1 MAAIHHE
8 SPIRVGVFE
17 SANAALRAINALLQ
31 AGFQRREITVVCN
44 ENAAEPA
51 PELKAYIRE
60 RPAGPR
66 SAGRMLTGAGVL
78 YGVLAVVGI
87 GAAALAAVFI
97 GIITAF
103 IVLGVALGIA
113 LLSVF
118 GSIMV
123 ARGSE
128 RELSNFYAQGIE
140 PGQLLVAVDLDEH
153 APPQRVAAADQV
165 LQQGAAA
172 TISLPHDL

>member
-1 MAAIHHE
+1 MATLHHE
-8 SPIRVGVFE
+8 TPIRVGVFE
-17 SANAALRAINALLQ
+17 SVEAALRAIHSLRH
-31 AGFQRREITVVCN
+31 AGFQRREIAVVCN
-44 ENAAEPA
+44 EPDPA
-51 PELKAYIRE
+51 PELKDYIRE

-66 SAGRMLTGAGVL
+66 SAGKMLTGAGVL
-78 YGVLAVVGI
+78 YAVLAVAGVV
-87 GAAALAAVFI
+87 AAALTAIFI
-97 GIITAF
+97 GITTAF

-123 ARGSE
+123 GRGFE

-153 APPQRVAAADQV
+153 APPQRVAAADRV
-165 LQQGAAA
+165 LQQDASA
-172 TISLPHDL
+172 TISLPHDF